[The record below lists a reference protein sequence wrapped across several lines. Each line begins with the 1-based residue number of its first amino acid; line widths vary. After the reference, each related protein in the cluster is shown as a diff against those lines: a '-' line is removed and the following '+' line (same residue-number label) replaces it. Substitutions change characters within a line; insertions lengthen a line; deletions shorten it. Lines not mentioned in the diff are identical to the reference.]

1 MTSGFI
7 SEFGEVV
14 VPIDI
19 FDQRGR
25 LRRVEAIVDTGFD
38 YFLAL
43 PVQLIQSLGLVWVGR
58 RRMRVATEQTERF
71 ESFAAE
77 VWWFGARR
85 PVYVLQT
92 QSEILIGTSL
102 LWESQLTVQFWEGGS
117 VNVLPR
123 ST

>member
-43 PVQLIQSLGLVWVGR
+43 PVQLIQSLGLAWVGR
-58 RRMRVATEQTERF
+58 RRMRVATEQMERF
-71 ESFAAE
+71 ESFAAN

-92 QSEILIGTSL
+92 QSEILVGIRL
-102 LWESQLTVQFWEGGS
+102 LQESQLTVQFWEGGS
-117 VNVLPR
+117 VNVQTR

>member
-1 MTSGFI
+1 MTTGYI
-7 SEFGEVV
+7 SEYGEVV

-43 PVQLIQSLGLVWVGR
+43 PIPLIQSLGLAWVGR
-58 RRMRVATEQTERF
+58 RRMRVATDQMERF

-77 VWWFGARR
+77 VWWFGARLPIR
-85 PVYVLQT
+85 VLQT
-92 QSEILIGTSL
+92 QSEILVGTRL
-102 LWESQLTVQFWEGGS
+102 LWESQLTVQLWQGGS
-117 VNVLPR
+117 VTVQAR
-123 ST
+123 EQ

>member
-1 MTSGFI
+1 MTTGYI
-7 SEFGEVV
+7 SEYGEVV

-43 PVQLIQSLGLVWVGR
+43 PVPFIQSLGLAWVGR
-58 RRMRVATEQTERF
+58 RRMRVATDQMERF

-77 VWWFGARR
+77 VWWFGARLPIR
-85 PVYVLQT
+85 VLQT
-92 QSEILIGTSL
+92 QSEILVGTRL
-102 LWESQLTVQFWEGGS
+102 LWESQLTVQLWQGGS
-117 VNVLPR
+117 VTVQAR
-123 ST
+123 EQ

>member
-43 PVQLIQSLGLVWVGR
+43 PVQLIQSLGLAWVGR
-58 RRMRVATEQTERF
+58 RRMRVATEQMERF
-71 ESFAAE
+71 ESFAAD

-85 PVYVLQT
+85 PIYVLQT
-92 QSEILIGTSL
+92 QSEILVGTSL

>member
-1 MTSGFI
+1 MRPRNRPYLPLS
-7 SEFGEVV
+7 V
-14 VPIDI
+14 
-19 FDQRGR
+19 DQRGR

-43 PVQLIQSLGLVWVGR
+43 PVQLVQSLGLAWVGR
-58 RRMRVATEQTERF
+58 RRMRVATEQMERF

-92 QSEILIGTSL
+92 QSEILIGTRL

-117 VNVLPR
+117 VNVRPR

>member
-43 PVQLIQSLGLVWVGR
+43 PVQLIQSLGLAWVGR
-58 RRMRVATEQTERF
+58 RRMRVATEQMERF
-71 ESFAAE
+71 ESFAAD

-92 QSEILIGTSL
+92 QSEILVGIRL
-102 LWESQLTVQFWEGGS
+102 LREDQLTVQFWEGGS

>member
-43 PVQLIQSLGLVWVGR
+43 PAHMVRSLGLDRLGR
-58 RRMRVATEQTERF
+58 ARMRVATEQMEWF
-71 ESFAAE
+71 EAFAAD
-77 VWWFGARR
+77 VWWFGVRR

-92 QSEILIGTSL
+92 QSEILVGTTL
-102 LWESQLTVQFWEGGS
+102 LWDSQLTVQFWEGGS